1 MLPAKSFIIHVF
13 CDGGIVNTSRINA
26 TAAMSH
32 GVWHGVKIKCKT
44 DHGHNHD
51 ASRSAFEAPLVQ

>member
-26 TAAMSH
+26 TAVNISSE
-32 GVWHGVKIKCKT
+32 VLFNYKDSYTFFLKKRELIDTTVI
-44 DHGHNHD
+44 
-51 ASRSAFEAPLVQ
+51 L